1 MSLKLSNSQLRRLR
15 LCARKL
21 QYEVVERRPTFS
33 SSAVQARGS
42 TAHEA
47 IAANLNHWRVEH
59 RYFKPKTLAEIASS
73 SFETQA
79 FLVDWPNEKETT
91 RGQVK
96 DQAICMAL
104 AHSRSIAQ
112 DIVPLD
118 VELHVDAYVPEV
130 GAEMVGVIDVVSAP
144 VFVATSTGP
153 GGRVTVDHRDRQI
166 RDTKTSDDSPG
177 HAPDDN
183 DADQLAIYHLIT
195 KALGD
200 TPADLIVDYLW
211 PRDNGKAR
219 SLPVLDLEARVP
231 RLVEDLRDLNR
242 TYATGLFP
250 RTGRGT
256 WLCRPGKCEWYDYCV
271 LGSGRTDL

>member
-33 SSAVQARGS
+33 ASPAQVRGS
-42 TAHEA
+42 TAHET
-47 IAANLNHWRVEH
+47 IAANLNHWRSTH
-59 RYFKPKTLAEIASS
+59 RYMKPRALAEHALS
-73 SFETQA
+73 SFGAQA
-79 FLVDWPNEKETT
+79 FLVDWKRETDTT
-91 RGQVK
+91 RDATQ

-104 AHSRSIAQ
+104 AHSRHVAQ

-118 VELHVDAYVPEV
+118 VELNVSAYVPEV

-153 GGRVTVDHRDRQI
+153 GGRVTADHRDRQI

-177 HAPDDN
+177 SVPDDN
-183 DADQLAIYHLIT
+183 DADQLAIYALIT

-219 SLPVLDLEARVP
+219 SLPVLDLEARTP

-256 WLCRPGKCEWYDYCV
+256 WLCKPGKCEWYDYCV